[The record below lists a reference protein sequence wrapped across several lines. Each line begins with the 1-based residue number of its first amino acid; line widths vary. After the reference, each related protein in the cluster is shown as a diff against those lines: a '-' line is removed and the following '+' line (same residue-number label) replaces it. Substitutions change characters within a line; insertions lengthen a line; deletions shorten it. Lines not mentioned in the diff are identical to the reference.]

1 MYFPYEYIG
10 KLGGIKT
17 DNPATNTKCY
27 EPGDEPLDT
36 VSTKFSPRAYFT
48 DYYSEKDKPLV
59 EKGSSPFMAVLLD
72 IRRLPLPSGV
82 YIAEYYETFDKEH
95 AEQIPDEHEF
105 DVYIRQVSF
114 KNPKLKGYPEKIYVS
129 KNLHTPKGNPVVFTC
144 RGQNIQFKRCE
155 TRLVI
160 KNVLFDITS
169 VDTGHI
175 PVKEWPRFYTQMKDF
190 LDNSIVRDDEHLKS
204 ITRHLTKQK

>member
-72 IRRLPLPSGV
+72 IRRLPLPNG
-82 YIAEYYETFDKEH
+82 EHRKELYETFDRGQ
-95 AEQIPDEHEF
+95 ASQLPDEYEF
-105 DVYIRQVSF
+105 EVFIRERPLSYIG
-114 KNPKLKGYPEKIYVS
+114 KTHPEKIYVS
-129 KNLHTPKGNPVVFTC
+129 KILRTPKGNPVVFMC
-144 RGQNIQFKRCE
+144 PMQYRMFKNCE

-160 KNVLFDITS
+160 RNVSFDITKI
-169 VDTGHI
+169 DTGHI
-175 PVKEWPRFYTQMKDF
+175 PVNEWTNFYKQMRTF
-190 LDNSIVRDDEHLKS
+190 LDDSIVKDDEHLKS